1 MLFPDTFTNYNHP
14 ELGRAAVRVMEALGY
29 QVILPKVRCCGRP
42 MLSKGMMDK
51 ARENARYNV
60 EQVHGYIEA
69 GAKLVGIEPSCILSF
84 ADDYTD
90 LNGVNPLKART
101 IADNTMLVEEFVA
114 HALDQGATLDL
125 DASKLPDRVLF
136 QGHCHQKA
144 LVGTGAAMGLLN
156 SLDGVEATEIKS
168 GCCGMAGSF
177 GYEAEHYDIS
187 MQIGEMEL
195 FPAIRE
201 QPGDF
206 TVVAEGIS
214 CRQQIAQGTDQRAKH
229 LVEVLAEGL

>member
-1 MLFPDTFTNYNHP
+1 
-14 ELGRAAVRVMEALGY
+14 
-29 QVILPKVRCCGRP
+29 
-42 MLSKGMMDK
+42 
-51 ARENARYNV
+51 
-60 EQVHGYIEA
+60 
-69 GAKLVGIEPSCILSF
+69 
-84 ADDYTD
+84 
-90 LNGVNPLKART
+90 
-101 IADNTMLVEEFVA
+101 MLVEEFVA
-114 HALDQGATLDL
+114 HALEQGATLDL
-125 DASKLPDRVLF
+125 DASKLPDRILF

>member
-1 MLFPDTFTNYNHP
+1 
-14 ELGRAAVRVMEALGY
+14 MEALGY

-84 ADDYTD
+84 SDDYTD

-114 HALDQGATLDL
+114 HALEQGATLDL
-125 DASKLPDRVLF
+125 DASKLPDRILF

-187 MQIGEMEL
+187 MQIGEVEL

-214 CRQQIAQGTDQRAKH
+214 CRQQIAQGTEPESKAPGGGAGGGVVGPIPQIR
-229 LVEVLAEGL
+229 L